1 MNLKVYYLDHLSYL
15 SLYRHL
21 LIGHAVSVF
30 LFLKFI
36 FVSHY
41 FMLQLGCWN
50 INGFSS
56 HKIENVNID
65 KFDIFGITES
75 WTNSESNIALPGFKE
90 FHEPASKKKGK
101 KGRRS
106 GGIILYIKRSLSK
119 SNAIIKV
126 HSNANFIWLKINKN
140 LCGTSHDIYICCL
153 YIKPRNRV
161 ICPENDILFEQ
172 LAHHINRY
180 SQLGKIILMGD
191 FNSRTASLDD
201 FIKLDHT
208 IRGNI
213 DSLPNQYISDI
224 MLNNRNNI
232 DKEINEQ
239 GKNLIE
245 MCIETKL
252 RILNGRVNGDSLG
265 YNTYYSCRGSS
276 TIDYFIVSENIFY
289 EFLFMNVLPPTEF
302 SDHSVIWT
310 GFKSKVL
317 NYNVDQN
324 EDFNYEMLPG
334 KYDLESGSQLDFINT
349 LAESNTSCMINQ
361 FLLEVNNPTT
371 DINTLSTNLNNIIL
385 KSANKCFY
393 FKIFINKK
401 NGKKRYKKKWFNGNC
416 LFMKRELNNLG
427 KKLQQNPKDHNINY
441 NYHRLRKEYKKLL
454 KDTKRNF
461 LKSVVSKLDSLHEKD
476 PKAFWKTIDKLK
488 QDTKIQEN
496 PISISAWTEYLK
508 ELYANN
514 DDGDNFDLTE
524 LEKENIHNK
533 DLDFAFNCKEVR
545 EGIKNLKRNK
555 QPGIDLIHNEF
566 LIFGKDILL
575 LPIVNLFNRIMT
587 SGIFPDSWNT
597 ACISFIHKN
606 GDIYDCNNYR
616 CLSLTSCMGKLFTH
630 LLQGRLHKYMT
641 KNNLYN
647 KFQAGFRPEY
657 RTTDH
662 IFTIKTLI
670 NKYLY
675 KHKKPIFACFV
686 DFSKAFD
693 TVWHRGLF
701 KKLLTL
707 QIGGN
712 FYKILKFMYS
722 NSKFVAKKGK
732 FISPVTKV
740 HKGVKQGD
748 SLSPMLFNIYT
759 NDLPEVF
766 DQLHS
771 DPVSLDSTKLNC
783 LLYADDLILISE
795 SEKGLQSCLDSL
807 STYCTRWKLKINISK
822 TKIIIF
828 SKGKRKPSQDKF
840 LINEQEIEVVEKY
853 KYLGVILTYNGNLK
867 HAADHMYAKGLK
879 AVFGLKNKILD
890 LDLAN
895 VKLKL
900 KLFDSLIKP
909 IVTYGSE
916 IWISDFTQ
924 KQLKGDNLPF
934 EKIHNRFCKYLLG
947 VNKKASNFA
956 SRCELGRLPLLSY
969 ISMLSFKYFIRFE
982 QLPSGRLVR
991 EAFEVDRGLNAEGH
1005 KSWYS
1010 FILNSAK
1017 KNEYESKCTFRQKC
1031 I

>member
-1 MNLKVYYLDHLSYL
+1 MS
-15 SLYRHL
+15 
-21 LIGHAVSVF
+21 
-30 LFLKFI
+30 
-36 FVSHY
+36 
-41 FMLQLGCWN
+41 
-50 INGFSS
+50 
-56 HKIENVNID
+56 
-65 KFDIFGITES
+65 
-75 WTNSESNIALPGFKE
+75 
-90 FHEPASKKKGK
+90 
-101 KGRRS
+101 
-106 GGIILYIKRSLSK
+106 
-119 SNAIIKV
+119 
-126 HSNANFIWLKINKN
+126 
-140 LCGTSHDIYICCL
+140 
-153 YIKPRNRV
+153 
-161 ICPENDILFEQ
+161 
-172 LAHHINRY
+172 
-180 SQLGKIILMGD
+180 
-191 FNSRTASLDD
+191 
-201 FIKLDHT
+201 
-208 IRGNI
+208 
-213 DSLPNQYISDI
+213 
-224 MLNNRNNI
+224 
-232 DKEINEQ
+232 
-239 GKNLIE
+239 
-245 MCIETKL
+245 
-252 RILNGRVNGDSLG
+252 
-265 YNTYYSCRGSS
+265 
-276 TIDYFIVSENIFY
+276 
-289 EFLFMNVLPPTEF
+289 
-302 SDHSVIWT
+302 
-310 GFKSKVL
+310 
-317 NYNVDQN
+317 
-324 EDFNYEMLPG
+324 
-334 KYDLESGSQLDFINT
+334 
-349 LAESNTSCMINQ
+349 
-361 FLLEVNNPTT
+361 
-371 DINTLSTNLNNIIL
+371 
-385 KSANKCFY
+385 
-393 FKIFINKK
+393 
-401 NGKKRYKKKWFNGNC
+401 
-416 LFMKRELNNLG
+416 
-427 KKLQQNPKDHNINY
+427 
-441 NYHRLRKEYKKLL
+441 
-454 KDTKRNF
+454 
-461 LKSVVSKLDSLHEKD
+461 
-476 PKAFWKTIDKLK
+476 
-488 QDTKIQEN
+488 
-496 PISISAWTEYLK
+496 
-508 ELYANN
+508 
-514 DDGDNFDLTE
+514 
-524 LEKENIHNK
+524 
-533 DLDFAFNCKEVR
+533 
-545 EGIKNLKRNK
+545 
-555 QPGIDLIHNEF
+555 
-566 LIFGKDILL
+566 
-575 LPIVNLFNRIMT
+575 

-732 FISPVTKV
+732 SISPVTKV

-828 SKGKRKPSQDKF
+828 NKGKRKPSQDKF

-1017 KNEYESKCTFRQKC
+1017 KMNMNLSALSDKNVSNKINEYFKKSVEDQLKDFKKRDNDSKLYTFANCYENFDTPNYLNFNLPKSLTNNLTKLRISAHPLLIEKGRYFRPKLLRNQRLCTMCNKIEDEKHFVLFCSKHDQLRRKLFSDLNLNQDCNESSSDETSQLFKKLMNPSNVYETKFICSYIQSALSSLL
-1031 I
+1031 